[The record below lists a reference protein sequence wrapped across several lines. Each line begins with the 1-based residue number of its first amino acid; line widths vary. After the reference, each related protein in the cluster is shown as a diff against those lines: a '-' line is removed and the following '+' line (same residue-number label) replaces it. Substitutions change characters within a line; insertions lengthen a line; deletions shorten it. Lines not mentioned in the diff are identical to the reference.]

1 MQILYTSTGSP
12 NAQLEYV
19 IFALIGLTVKEVVSV
34 IGYPL
39 IRNIR
44 SHADREFTV
53 FGKEYVFL
61 ARVFFQQLSSL
72 VRCSYYLHRIETVQ
86 LIDGLKLHNL
96 SSRKRRS
103 FLARKLV
110 LLNPICR
117 SRIFKSRIF
126 NGRIIRA
133 TAHYILQIINIVFSR
148 NGLRL
153 ENYLAM
159 LSANVK
165 ATYVSDALTGSG
177 IHYNQILRFGIL
189 IATAPFYLCQHCIGL
204 FIYRNNNPMIS

>member
-1 MQILYTSTGSP
+1 MQILYTCTGSP
-12 NAQLEYV
+12 NTQLEYV

-34 IGYPL
+34 IGYPF

-53 FGKEYVFL
+53 FGKENVFL
-61 ARVFFQQLSSL
+61 ARVFFQQLVSL

-103 FLARKLV
+103 FLAREFV

-117 SRIFKSRIF
+117 SRVFKSRIF

-133 TAHYILQIINIVFSR
+133 TAHYIFQIINVIFSR
-148 NGLRL
+148 NSLRL
-153 ENYLAM
+153 ENYLAT
-159 LSANVK
+159 LSVNAK
-165 ATYVSDALTGSG
+165 TTYVSNALTGSG

-189 IATAPFYLCQHCIGL
+189 IATAPFYLCQYSIGFL
-204 FIYRNNNPMIS
+204 VYRNNNPMIS